1 MFLSLAS
8 LSLAVA
14 RGAKTDESN
23 RSKGLSTVGHPD
35 MFSPC
40 FVVIIDRLCQRV
52 AYSNVRFTLKVPG
65 LNPACDKKCILCNHV
80 QCEFDG
86 NGPRFCIRLVRM
98 AAWSAAA
105 TIATNAIYVDCF
117 NDSRLL

>member
-65 LNPACDKKCILCNHV
+65 LNPACDKSVYCVIMFNVSL
-80 QCEFDG
+80 
-86 NGPRFCIRLVRM
+86 M
-98 AAWSAAA
+98 ALALAFAL
-105 TIATNAIYVDCF
+105 D
-117 NDSRLL
+117 